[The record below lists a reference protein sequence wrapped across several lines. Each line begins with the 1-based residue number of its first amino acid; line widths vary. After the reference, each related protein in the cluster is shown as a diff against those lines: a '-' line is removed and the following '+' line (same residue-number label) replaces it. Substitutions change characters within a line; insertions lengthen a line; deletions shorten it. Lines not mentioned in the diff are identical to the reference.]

1 MAEVRHIVTLAGR
14 NYFANVMGGKLSS
27 AGISQFKIGVDGYTI
42 VNGQKVPKVPSEDRT
57 MLEAEEAGHF
67 VFSKALDSTKLS
79 VTDRILTVTAEVLET
94 EANGEEF
101 FEIGLY
107 SDTGTLV
114 IYGTYPGILKQASF
128 KMIFTIKIK
137 F

>member
-1 MAEVRHIVTLAGR
+1 MAEVRHIVTLVGR

-27 AGISQFKIGVDGYTI
+27 AGITQFKIGVDGYTI

-57 MLEAEEAGHF
+57 MLEAEELGHY
-67 VFSKALDSTKLS
+67 VFSKNLDPTKL
-79 VTDRILTVTAEVLET
+79 VVADRILTITAEVLET
-94 EANGEEF
+94 EANGQEF
-101 FEIGLY
+101 FEVGLY
-107 SDTGTLV
+107 SDTGVLV
-114 IYGTYPGILKQASF
+114 VYGTFPGILKQASF